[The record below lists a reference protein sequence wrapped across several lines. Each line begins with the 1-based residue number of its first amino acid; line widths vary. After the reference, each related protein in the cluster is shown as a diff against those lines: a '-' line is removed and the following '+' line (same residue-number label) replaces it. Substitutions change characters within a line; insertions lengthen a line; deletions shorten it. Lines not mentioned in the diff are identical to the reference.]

1 MINRI
6 VLMGRLV
13 VDPELRTAGNS
24 NLCKF
29 RMAVD
34 RSFVGADGQRQT
46 DFIACQAWGRTADF
60 ITKYFRKG
68 QMIALEGQ
76 LRQDNYT
83 TPDGQERRSYV
94 VNVDNASFCGSKAE
108 TGGGQYQNNNGYS
121 GGYNNNGYSNSGY
134 NGGSYNNNG
143 GYGNNNF
150 NNNAESFTSQPAED
164 FNQIAAAEDD
174 LPF

>member
-1 MINRI
+1 MLNKVI
-6 VLMGRLV
+6 LMGRLV

-29 RMAVD
+29 RIAVE
-34 RSFVGADGQRQT
+34 RSFVGSDGQRQT
-46 DFIACQAWGRTADF
+46 DFIGCQAWGRTADF
-60 ITKYFRKG
+60 ISKYFRKG
-68 QMIALEGQ
+68 QMIAIDGS

-94 VNVDNASFCGSKAE
+94 VNVENASFCGSKAE
-108 TGGGQYQNNNGYS
+108 TGGGNYQN
-121 GGYNNNGYSNSGY
+121 GGYNNNGY
-134 NGGSYNNNG
+134 NNG
-143 GYGNNNF
+143 GYNNGYAGGSYDQQPAPEAPAYNNNP
-150 NNNAESFTSQPAED
+150 SPTD